1 MHDIIAS
8 LKSEASVRL
17 YAALLIHKKISSI
30 AEIMRLSG
38 IKTHRSVYN
47 ARDELLSLK
56 LIHWTT
62 EHRQATVELPT
73 AIETITTDSPDN
85 STATTKK
92 NTISFL
98 KDTFSDLFP
107 DASITDETIKSFLR
121 VQPDTEI
128 IVEMMHEASQRKNIK
143 SPAAYVKAALQKNK
157 VEQQQQPA
165 NTPEKDTTKTNYI
178 DNKTMT
184 ALTLSSSGAVKVK
197 PYNFLR

>member
-128 IVEMMHEASQRKNIK
+128 IVEMMHEASQRKNVK

-157 VEQQQQPA
+157 QEQQPV
-165 NTPEKDTTKTNYI
+165 NTPDKVETKENYI
-178 DNKTMT
+178 DYKTKR
-184 ALTLSSSGAVKVK
+184 ALQLGSSGEVKLKV
-197 PYNFLR
+197 YNLLT